1 MKKSNLLL
9 VLSLLCLVFSSCKD
23 DDGDKVNPIDIPG
36 DFSELSVEENKKN
49 LEDNGIK
56 MVKEL
61 TDLKNTSAIQT
72 SISFTYFLDLADPLA
87 EEAHEGGRIKAS
99 SSKYTIIGAVSKFGK
114 RASDTKVIFDAM
126 RATSE
131 DDPETAQEIYDD
143 LVGTYSWNSTEQ
155 EWDFVGGSDKIVFKF
170 PSTESGTSNNAIYTI
185 HSYAGITTPSSPLSG
200 DYDGDFPSGLSLDL
214 TVNGNKVMEYG
225 FAASYNNDGEPT
237 SVITTLS
244 LVPFKYEISLTNNSK
259 EIAVKYSLK
268 NNDIVLM
275 DMGIGAKGNFTT
287 DVVENSEDG
296 SDVINTGQAYFQLL
310 DVKLAGDVNVKALIE
325 DSESNE
331 DDVEEMVAS
340 FNRNVDLTL
349 FYVEA
354 KTKIAD
360 TEFYVDEVVDE
371 YCYCEDDVYEQANI
385 RLVFADDSKMDL
397 DTYAEGSF
405 SDLEADFEA
414 LLEALE
420 ADLD

>member
-143 LVGTYSWNSTEQ
+143 LVGTYSWNAAAQ
-155 EWDFVGGSDKIVFKF
+155 DWDFVGGSDKIIFKF

-225 FAASYNNDGEPT
+225 FTASYNNDGEPT
-237 SVITTLS
+237 SVKTTLS

-287 DVVENSEDG
+287 DVIENSEDG
-296 SDVINTGQAYFQLL
+296 SDVITTGQAYFQLL
-310 DVKLAGDVNVKALIE
+310 DVRLAGDVNVKALIE

-331 DDVEEMVAS
+331 DDVEERVAS